1 MYRINKSIK
10 TMSRDA
16 DGQVYARHFRRCSAA
31 AAAFVISAAV
41 IDSASAASFQG
52 SGSVIIDPVAI
63 GNAIAGAVHANSN
76 QEGCIDAVVNTVDY
90 QTGNKYN
97 VLAVNASQHPNFYD
111 NSIVYFTTTVCNGV
125 AYDVWAFKS
134 GEFTHQGDGG
144 WINWEM
150 SGSFTRDGDG
160 GKHVVFYPR

>member
-1 MYRINKSIK
+1 
-10 TMSRDA
+10 MSRDA
-16 DGQVYARHFRRCSAA
+16 DGRVYARHFRRCSAA

-41 IDSASAASFQG
+41 IDSARAASFQG
-52 SGSVIIDPVAI
+52 SATIDPVAI

-76 QEGCIDAVVNTVDY
+76 REGCIDAVVNTVDY

-97 VLAVNASQHPNFYD
+97 VLAVNASQHPNLYST
-111 NSIVYFTTTVCNGV
+111 SIVYFTSTVCDGV
-125 AYDVWAFKS
+125 SYDVWAFKS

-144 WINWEM
+144 WINWQM

-160 GKHVVFYPR
+160 NKHVVFYPR